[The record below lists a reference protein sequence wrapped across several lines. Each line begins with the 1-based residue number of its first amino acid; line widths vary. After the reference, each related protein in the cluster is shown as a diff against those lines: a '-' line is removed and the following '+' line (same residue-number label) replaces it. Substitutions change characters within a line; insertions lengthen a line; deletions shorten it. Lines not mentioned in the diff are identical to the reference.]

1 MTTTSELVPDL
12 VDGYLT
18 FLGYADRP
26 APTVASLVELHQRHL
41 ARVPYENLEIM
52 LGRPPSVAPLDSLA
66 RVGRVG
72 RAGYCFHQNGALEVA
87 LRELGFAVERR
98 HGHVWTS
105 EDDRHTG
112 VLNHLVLVVTGL
124 PTDDNPGGEW
134 WPDVGLGDALGDP
147 LPLVV
152 GEYEQGGFDYALT
165 EVRDDGWSFLADRT
179 GSFTGVEVSGVPTD
193 AEIAERHAS
202 LSTPPDGRFATVL
215 VVQRR
220 MPEHVDVVRG
230 CLSHRITPG
239 GQTEVEL
246 TSYDAWRSAIE
257 DGCGLSL
264 AEVDDAELRALFDR
278 QLAAHR
284 TYMETPM
291 SDDLLDIADELYG
304 LPLADFTP
312 ARDAKAKEL
321 KGTDLAAPVK
331 ALKKPTM
338 AAWVV
343 NMLVRHE
350 TEQVDQVLAVGAAL
364 RDAAQSLDGKEL
376 RELTKQRRQLTAAV
390 TTRARGV
397 AGSLGTKVTQA
408 VADQVES
415 TLTAA
420 MLDPDCARGL
430 RSGLLVTH
438 LTSTGLGESAAGAAV
453 ALPEALGFAASSAPA
468 PAEQPVGRPDLKVVP
483 DPDAEAKKLAAAQAA
498 MEAAEAVE
506 ESARATYD
514 EAERAVTEL
523 EARSLQ
529 VQGEIEE
536 RRRQIAELEETAEE
550 VEEELDEAEDAR
562 TEARTSLRKAEQ
574 AREQA
579 ETALDRLRKKR

>member
-1 MTTTSELVPDL
+1 
-12 VDGYLT
+12 
-18 FLGYADRP
+18 
-26 APTVASLVELHQRHL
+26 
-41 ARVPYENLEIM
+41 
-52 LGRPPSVAPLDSLA
+52 
-66 RVGRVG
+66 
-72 RAGYCFHQNGALEVA
+72 
-87 LRELGFAVERR
+87 
-98 HGHVWTS
+98 
-105 EDDRHTG
+105 
-112 VLNHLVLVVTGL
+112 
-124 PTDDNPGGEW
+124 
-134 WPDVGLGDALGDP
+134 
-147 LPLVV
+147 
-152 GEYEQGGFDYALT
+152 
-165 EVRDDGWSFLADRT
+165 
-179 GSFTGVEVSGVPTD
+179 
-193 AEIAERHAS
+193 
-202 LSTPPDGRFATVL
+202 
-215 VVQRR
+215 
-220 MPEHVDVVRG
+220 
-230 CLSHRITPG
+230 
-239 GQTEVEL
+239 
-246 TSYDAWRSAIE
+246 
-257 DGCGLSL
+257 
-264 AEVDDAELRALFDR
+264 
-278 QLAAHR
+278 
-284 TYMETPM
+284 M

-468 PAEQPVGRPDLKVVP
+468 VEQPVGRPDLKVVP

-579 ETALDRLRKKR
+579 ETALDRLRKKP

>member
-1 MTTTSELVPDL
+1 
-12 VDGYLT
+12 
-18 FLGYADRP
+18 
-26 APTVASLVELHQRHL
+26 
-41 ARVPYENLEIM
+41 
-52 LGRPPSVAPLDSLA
+52 
-66 RVGRVG
+66 
-72 RAGYCFHQNGALEVA
+72 
-87 LRELGFAVERR
+87 
-98 HGHVWTS
+98 
-105 EDDRHTG
+105 
-112 VLNHLVLVVTGL
+112 
-124 PTDDNPGGEW
+124 
-134 WPDVGLGDALGDP
+134 
-147 LPLVV
+147 
-152 GEYEQGGFDYALT
+152 
-165 EVRDDGWSFLADRT
+165 
-179 GSFTGVEVSGVPTD
+179 
-193 AEIAERHAS
+193 
-202 LSTPPDGRFATVL
+202 
-215 VVQRR
+215 
-220 MPEHVDVVRG
+220 
-230 CLSHRITPG
+230 
-239 GQTEVEL
+239 
-246 TSYDAWRSAIE
+246 
-257 DGCGLSL
+257 
-264 AEVDDAELRALFDR
+264 
-278 QLAAHR
+278 
-284 TYMETPM
+284 M

-453 ALPEALGFAASSAPA
+453 ALPEALGFAASSAP
-468 PAEQPVGRPDLKVVP
+468 PSVEQPVGRPDLKVVP

-514 EAERAVTEL
+514 EAERAVAEL